1 MKDVYSEF
9 IWKIYESSKKLNFQ
23 LKKKKLVNEPEYL
36 WISNLRQYYD
46 FFSQMKQ
53 KRKCLI
59 TNDDVCTLQTFT
71 YLPLL
76 LRILKDLNGFIVKTG
91 VFPFF
96 IFYFTSTS
104 RIFRQTLLIDAQWIC
119 KYFLKWKKDIRSL
132 LSHIITTVPILG
144 LCNKWDVTIEV
155 VGSILYGGNSGE
167 SRSGIP
173 VMVLSVGFCIKFIL

>member
-1 MKDVYSEF
+1 MNL
-9 IWKIYESSKKLNFQ
+9 KL
-23 LKKKKLVNEPEYL
+23 KAV
-36 WISNLRQYYD
+36 LR
-46 FFSQMKQ
+46 FFSHKWNKNGNASLLTTTCVRY
-53 KRKCLI
+53 KRLHIYHCYCAFWK
-59 TNDDVCTLQTFT
+59 TWM
-71 YLPLL
+71 
-76 LRILKDLNGFIVKTG
+76 DLSSQQ
-91 VFPFF
+91 VFLFF